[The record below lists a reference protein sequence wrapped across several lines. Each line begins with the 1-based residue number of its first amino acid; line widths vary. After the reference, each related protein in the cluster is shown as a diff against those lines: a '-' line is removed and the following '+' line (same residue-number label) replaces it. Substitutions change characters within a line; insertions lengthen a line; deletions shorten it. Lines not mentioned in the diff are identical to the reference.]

1 MVVKHW
7 CMGRPMSRDEIERVC
22 YEWQLETKIESW
34 AKVWGQFK
42 KTGLRFIWLKLQE
55 TNTKAVIYKDKY
67 S

>member
-1 MVVKHW
+1 
-7 CMGRPMSRDEIERVC
+7 MSRDEIERVC